1 MKKAIL
7 AYAAA
12 YNNGPVTDEAAKKL
26 LEDWLGTQEADVQL
40 MRSYVPKLEKA
51 LPDMKVARYIQIET
65 KIRAVMRYELASQIP
80 LVE

>member
-1 MKKAIL
+1 
-7 AYAAA
+7 
-12 YNNGPVTDEAAKKL
+12 
-26 LEDWLGTQEADVQL
+26 

-51 LPDMKVARYIQIET
+51 LPDMKEARYIQIET